1 LTNRKTKIMAST
13 SETGHAKN
21 VANLQDLISF
31 VTGYGATYNPTK
43 NALKLPQLNTLSATS
58 QTSLADVVTKNT
70 AYNNKVNERVVAF
83 SNLKSL
89 STRLINALQT
99 TDATPQ
105 KVADAKAF
113 NKKMQ
118 GVRAKAVATP
128 IDPNAPA
135 PTTISTSQQSYDSQI
150 QHLAGI
156 ISVLQSE
163 TSYAPNEID
172 LKIVTLTAKQTDLT
186 AKNNAVATAY
196 TNISNSRISRDT
208 TLYKEDTGLFDIAT
222 EVKKYIKSI
231 YGATSPQFAQ
241 VKGIEFTKKRK

>member
-1 LTNRKTKIMAST
+1 MASV

-43 NALKLPQLNTLSATS
+43 NALKLPQLNVLATAS
-58 QTSLADVVTKNT
+58 QTSLADVVVKNT
-70 AYNNKVNERVVAF
+70 AFNNKVNERVVAF

-99 TDATPQ
+99 TDATTE
-105 KVADAKAF
+105 KVADAKLF
-113 NKKMQ
+113 NKKLQ
-118 GVRAKAVATP
+118 GIRAKTVTTP
-128 IDPNAPA
+128 PDPNAPA
-135 PTTISTSQQSYDSQI
+135 PTTISTSQQSYDQQI

-163 TSYAPNEID
+163 TTYAPNEND
-172 LKIVTLTAKQTDLT
+172 LKIVTLTAKQADLT

-208 TLYKEDTGLFDIAT
+208 TLYGTDTGLLDIAT
-222 EVKKYIKSI
+222 EVKKYIKSV

-241 VKGIEFTKKRK
+241 VKGIVFTKKKK